1 MIRAEGAGYSAG
13 RVRLL
18 AEVSLHLRPGTL
30 TAVLGRNGAGKTTL
44 LRLLTGELA
53 PESGRVMWGDAPI
66 ASLSTVALARRRAV
80 LSQQHALSFGL
91 AVADVVALGRLP
103 HRGTAAAAEDRAA
116 LATVR
121 EDFMLEAL
129 WERPYP
135 TLSGGERQRAQLA
148 RAAAQL
154 WRPGGRQGG
163 AGPGSDR
170 QGQALFLDEPAAA
183 LDLAQ
188 QGAALRF
195 AADMARQG
203 AAVLA
208 VLHDPNH
215 AVRADQVVLL
225 RGGRVL
231 AAGSPAEV
239 LTAAQLGDC
248 LGVTLHAL
256 SGPGGQTVFLAA

>member
-1 MIRAEGAGYSAG
+1 MIRAEGAGYSVG
-13 RVRLL
+13 RTRLL
-18 AEVSLHLRPGTL
+18 AEASLRLRPGTL

-53 PESGRVMWGDAPI
+53 PESGRVLLDDAPI
-66 ASLSTVALARRRAV
+66 ASLSAIALARRRAV

-91 AVADVVALGRLP
+91 LVADVVALGRLP

-116 LATVR
+116 LAAVR
-121 EDFMLEAL
+121 ADFMLEAL
-129 WERPYP
+129 WRRPYP

-154 WRPGGRQGG
+154 WRRG
-163 AGPGSDR
+163 DR

-195 AADMARQG
+195 AGDMAAQG

-215 AVRADQVVLL
+215 ALRADQVVLIG
-225 RGGRVL
+225 GGRVL
-231 AAGSPAEV
+231 AAGPPAEV
-239 LTAAQLGDC
+239 LTAERLGDC
-248 LGVTLHAL
+248 LGVALHAL
-256 SGPGGQTVFLAA
+256 PGPGGQTVFLAA

>member
-1 MIRAEGAGYSAG
+1 MIRAERAGYSVA
-13 RVRLL
+13 RARLL
-18 AEVSLHLRPGTL
+18 AEVSLDLRPGTL

-53 PESGRVMWGDAPI
+53 PDRGRVLLDGAP
-66 ASLSTVALARRRAV
+66 LSGVSAVALARRRAV

-91 AVADVVALGRLP
+91 SVSDVVALGRLP
-103 HRGTAAAAEDRAA
+103 HRGTPAAADDRAA
-116 LATVR
+116 LSAVR
-121 EDFMLEAL
+121 ADFMLEAL

-154 WRPGGRQGG
+154 WRRG
-163 AGPGSDR
+163 DR

-215 AVRADQVVLL
+215 AAQADQVVLL
-225 RGGRVL
+225 AAGRVL
-231 AAGSPAEV
+231 AAGPPAEV
-239 LTAAQLGDC
+239 LTAARLGEC
-248 LGVTLHAL
+248 LGVVLHAL
-256 SGPGGQTVFLAA
+256 PGPGGQTVFLAA